1 MEGTRQRLAAY
12 MGQRYDGVDPQ
23 NERKGTA
30 HRVLL
35 YMWWEERNRWREEG
49 RRRTAAEVAYITAA
63 QADRFQ
69 KTEGRGVLSDLCQSS
84 RWRKPEPGVL
94 KMNSD
99 GAFDSSKKEGGWG
112 FAIRDDQ
119 GQAVASGAGQEEHLL
134 DAFHAKVLG
143 CLAGLQAAIRLGI
156 MRIII
161 EVLGRVADRFLPLFS
176 HCGC

>member
-1 MEGTRQRLAAY
+1 
-12 MGQRYDGVDPQ
+12 
-23 NERKGTA
+23 
-30 HRVLL
+30 
-35 YMWWEERNRWREEG
+35 
-49 RRRTAAEVAYITAA
+49 
-63 QADRFQ
+63 
-69 KTEGRGVLSDLCQSS
+69 
-84 RWRKPEPGVL
+84 
-94 KMNSD
+94 MNSD